1 MIAAVFINFRTFAFL
16 IAISNNIKLKPRV
29 CDFIWQYWLRL
40 YQQDYNHWHCHI
52 IIGEMPK
59 LLEISCVVFEIF
71 THIVHFYI
79 QRIPYWRCELVQ
91 SKRPKLCFIT
101 SNINYN
107 CTWKH
112 IIQVGNLPHGCE
124 FGGLVQNN
132 LQT

>member
-1 MIAAVFINFRTFAFL
+1 MLCFQSETMIGDDVGE
-16 IAISNNIKLKPRV
+16 
-29 CDFIWQYWLRL
+29 WLSF
-40 YQQDYNHWHCHI
+40 
-52 IIGEMPK
+52 PK
-59 LLEISCVVFEIF
+59 LNI
-71 THIVHFYI
+71 
-79 QRIPYWRCELVQ
+79 
-91 SKRPKLCFIT
+91 CFIT

>member
-1 MIAAVFINFRTFAFL
+1 MIADVFINFRTFTFL

-40 YQQDYNHWHCHI
+40 YQPLALSHHNRWNAEAFGDILCCISDIYSYC
-52 IIGEMPK
+52 
-59 LLEISCVVFEIF
+59 LELY
-71 THIVHFYI
+71 FYI
-79 QRIPYWRCELVQ
+79 KNPNQRCEFVQ

-112 IIQVGNLPHGCE
+112 IIQFGYLLHGYE
-124 FGGLVQNN
+124 FGGLVRNN